1 MPKIPNP
8 DSDAPIKP
16 YAPKDTGTN
25 IELYAKAAEFV
36 KLKSDVDRAAK
47 RLDELKKD
55 LRLLVDV
62 VSADGSGHKI
72 LVLKNG
78 TNAIELKQ
86 TLRITTTIRPDALPL
101 LKEHGFD
108 KAVEL
113 VEVVR
118 NDVLEIMVTD
128 GEIPEELY
136 AELFA
141 KRENYAFT
149 AKVTS
154 VAKPRARPD
163 AGE

>member
-36 KLKSDVDRAAK
+36 KLKSDVERATK

-55 LRLLVDV
+55 LRLLVEPSTPD
-62 VSADGSGHKI
+62 SSGHKL

-86 TLRITTTIRPDALPL
+86 TLRITTTIRPDALTV
-101 LKEHGFD
+101 LKENGYD

-118 NDVLEIMVTD
+118 NDVLELMVTD
-128 GEIPEELY
+128 GEIPEDLY
-136 AELFA
+136 EELFS
-141 KRENYAFT
+141 KKENYAFT
-149 AKVTS
+149 AKVTN